1 MSVGPSYDTAFPI
14 LSEDYAQR
22 IRALAEAEDV
32 HAGDVL
38 FHAGDLD
45 YDWVFIES
53 GEVEMLVRTA
63 GPGSPEQVVVTHGPG
78 RFLGELNMLT
88 GQASYLTARVTKDGQ
103 VRRVP
108 RDRFRR
114 FMAEDAE
121 LSEVILDAFM
131 ARRQILLTGEGAR
144 SIELIGSAQSAEGL
158 ALRNWAARQILP
170 HTWIEVG
177 SPEGDELMAAL
188 DVGTSDLPVAVTP
201 NDVIR
206 NATPGKLSENLGL
219 SYRAVGERHFD
230 LVVVGGGPAGLA
242 AAVYGASEGLDTVL
256 FDANAVG
263 GQAAASSRIEN
274 YLGFPSGLSG
284 AELSA
289 KALIQ
294 AQKFGA
300 LITSPC
306 VAESLQVDGRL
317 VVTLSDGTEVP
328 THAVIVSSGARYRK
342 LDLDRWSE
350 FEAVGSIRYSAT
362 ALDSKSCEGAEVV
375 VVGGANSAG
384 QAAEFL
390 AAHVGRVHLVIRG
403 DDILSGMSRYL
414 ADRVLAHPRVE
425 VHLGTEVVALGGDS
439 RLIERDAGRSE
450 DGRSERGALP
460 GSLLFHRRH
469 AVQRVAP
476 RSGARRRWVRPHR
489 PRRPGGLSRALCAAG
504 AFAAAVRDQRSGGVR
519 GGRHPSWFDE
529 TGRSGR
535 RGGRQRGQLGA
546 PSDRN

>member
-1 MSVGPSYDTAFPI
+1 MVQALGHEVEARRPLPRLQAGNRLGRWRFGIVEPETGHELDDERASLAPGRPELVRRRTVHRADPDPLTRRPLTGCGVTRPDDHGTAEGQRVEHALILAHGRRLHAAGLVRVAPMSVGPSYDTAFPI
-14 LSEDYAQR
+14 LTEAHAQR

-32 HAGDVL
+32 HPGEVL

-53 GEVEMLVRTA
+53 GEVEMVVRTA
-63 GPGSPEQVVVTHGPG
+63 GPGSAEQVVVTHGPG

-88 GQASYLTARVTKDGQ
+88 GQASYLTARVTKEGQ

-121 LSEVILDAFM
+121 LSDVILEAFM
-131 ARRQILLTGEGAR
+131 ARRQILLTGDGAR

-177 SPEGDELMAAL
+177 SPEGNELMAAL
-188 DVGTSDLPVAVTP
+188 DVSTRDLPVAVTP

-219 SYRAVGERHFD
+219 SYRAVTERHFD

-242 AAVYGASEGLDTVL
+242 AAVYGASEGLETVL

-289 KALIQ
+289 KALVQ

-300 LITSPC
+300 LITSP
-306 VAESLQVDGRL
+306 
-317 VVTLSDGTEVP
+317 
-328 THAVIVSSGARYRK
+328 
-342 LDLDRWSE
+342 
-350 FEAVGSIRYSAT
+350 
-362 ALDSKSCEGAEVV
+362 
-375 VVGGANSAG
+375 
-384 QAAEFL
+384 
-390 AAHVGRVHLVIRG
+390 
-403 DDILSGMSRYL
+403 
-414 ADRVLAHPRVE
+414 
-425 VHLGTEVVALGGDS
+425 
-439 RLIERDAGRSE
+439 
-450 DGRSERGALP
+450 
-460 GSLLFHRRH
+460 
-469 AVQRVAP
+469 
-476 RSGARRRWVRPHR
+476 
-489 PRRPGGLSRALCAAG
+489 
-504 AFAAAVRDQRSGGVR
+504 VR
-519 GGRHPSWFDE
+519 G
-529 TGRSGR
+529 
-535 RGGRQRGQLGA
+535 
-546 PSDRN
+546 